1 MKQLVV
7 SNLNLSFF
15 SFIDYFLMFIALDP
29 HSEKLVQDAL
39 EKASKGRTTLIVS
52 HRLTTITDADLIVF
66 VNKGVVAESG
76 THDELMATKGLYYDL
91 VEASKGVPEDENG
104 KNIQNNGT

>member
-1 MKQLVV
+1 
-7 SNLNLSFF
+7 
-15 SFIDYFLMFIALDP
+15 MFIALDP

-104 KNIQNNGT
+104 KNIQYNGT

>member
-1 MKQLVV
+1 MKQQAVIIICLLLCTETYLILI
-7 SNLNLSFF
+7 S
-15 SFIDYFLMFIALDP
+15 ALDP

-66 VNKGVVAESG
+66 VNKGVVGESG
-76 THDELMATKGLYYDL
+76 THAELMATKGLYYDL
-91 VEASKGVPEDENG
+91 VEASKGTPDENG
-104 KNIQNNGT
+104 K